1 MLATKLLRN
10 QAFEPGFIS
19 TLLFREV
26 AERDAARRAET
37 GEEEDE
43 DGEQNWSELYSEEA
57 AAIVIHH
64 TSIMRN
70 KRLLLAYQ

>member
-1 MLATKLLRN
+1 M
-10 QAFEPGFIS
+10 EP
-19 TLLFREV
+19 FRDV

-70 KRLLLAYQ
+70 KRLLLAYQWVPAHRLASCRRYRC

>member
-1 MLATKLLRN
+1 MRSQNHLKDIFLIVR
-10 QAFEPGFIS
+10 
-19 TLLFREV
+19 FREV

-37 GEEEDE
+37 GEEEGE